1 VVGRILEPR
10 FLVAKRLASGTNRHW
25 AMSMA
30 DLREQAAYLM
40 PPGFVLLVPWERL
53 KEFPRNSAAMRARLL
68 GLRED
73 GSGAEKQLLEQYL
86 PHWKKFTG
94 WVAAAMSREREAEEA
109 GAALATKTK
118 AALPQSRR
126 AAPTVNLDAGAWAM
140 QPGKLPAAVEK
151 YRWALEELRLAMFTP
166 ELASKNAPTVA
177 GVAQMWKG
185 LSP

>member
-1 VVGRILEPR
+1 MIEAAQTPDR
-10 FLVAKRLASGTNRHW
+10 FTFLRRLGAGGMGEVWEATLHGPGGFEKAVAVKRLRTG
-25 AMSMA
+25 
-30 DLREQAAYLM
+30 
-40 PPGFVLLVPWERL
+40 
-53 KEFPRNSAAMRARLL
+53 L
-68 GLRED
+68 GEI
-73 GSGAEKQLLEQYL
+73 AEKQLLEQYL